1 MPDEADPPRKNYGFK
16 EREFKRDNP
25 LPSEAAP
32 MPTAKELAMMAGP
45 VAQHGKAAAGA
56 QKADDPNDVY
66 AVLQGNRTVE
76 KQLGLNE
83 VEIRQI
89 KNRRKRDY
97 WLIMLTVEPTLGL
110 IAYLGRGNPF
120 VLACSVAGMG
130 FLALGF
136 TWIMWQVMSK
146 Y

>member
-1 MPDEADPPRKNYGFK
+1 
-16 EREFKRDNP
+16 
-25 LPSEAAP
+25 
-32 MPTAKELAMMAGP
+32 MMAGP
-45 VAQHGKAAAGA
+45 VAQHGKAATGV

-66 AVLQGNRTVE
+66 SVLQGNRVVE
-76 KQLGLNE
+76 KKHGLDAI
-83 VEIRQI
+83 EIQQI

-97 WLIMLTVEPTLGL
+97 WLIMLTVEPCLGV

-120 VLACSVAGMG
+120 VLACSVAAMG

-136 TWIMWQVMSK
+136 TWLMWQVMNK